1 MSNIML
7 LDTNFSSGPIY
18 KFLVE
23 SGHNVT
29 VVGGNPNDSLAKP
42 AENYVNVDYSDVD
55 KTRELIDKRNIDFLV
70 PGCNDLS
77 YMVCAEINCD
87 GRFPGIDTIETANI
101 INNKEK
107 FRNFSAE
114 NDMPVPQVLKTED
127 IGSRWPVIVKPV
139 DAFSGRG
146 VTVINES
153 NKNELAS
160 AISYAR
166 RESRTDTHIVED
178 YVDGQ
183 LYSHTAFFQD
193 GKIIIDHIVEEHG
206 TASPFAVDTSRVSY
220 DFPEKMQDS
229 IRSDIC
235 LLAIKLALCNGLIHT
250 QFISNGTEYWLI
262 EITRRCPGDMYSQLI
277 ELSTGTPFAENYVK
291 PFIGMKIE
299 APNRSMK
306 NMIMRHTITDSEGC
320 ILGSIRFN
328 LPIRIVRWTPI
339 SVTGDRL
346 RAAPQGR
353 AAVFFAECSDTQ
365 EFSDIYGATLS
376 RNLYS
381 ISDY

>member
-7 LDTNFSSGPIY
+7 LDTNFSSGPTY
-18 KFLVE
+18 KFLVN

-29 VVGGNPNDSLAKP
+29 VVGGNPNDSLAKS
-42 AENYVNVDYSDVD
+42 AKDYVNIDYSVVD
-55 KTRELIDKRNIDFLV
+55 KVRKLIDKHNIEFLV

-77 YMVCAEINCD
+77 YMVCAEINSD
-87 GRFPGIDTIETANI
+87 GRFPGIDTLETANI

-114 NDMPVPQVLKTED
+114 NDIPIPQVLKTED

-146 VTVINES
+146 VTIISEN
-153 NKNELAS
+153 NKNELTS
-160 AISYAR
+160 AISHAR
-166 RESRTDTHIVED
+166 RESRTDTHLVED
-178 YVDGQ
+178 YVEGQ

-220 DFPEKMQDS
+220 DFPGKMQDS

-235 LLAIKLALCNGLIHT
+235 LIANKLALCNGLIHT
-250 QFISNGTEYWLI
+250 QFISNGTKYWLI
-262 EITRRCPGDMYSQLI
+262 EVTRRCPGDLYSQLI
-277 ELSTGTPFAENYVK
+277 ELSTGTPFAENYAR

-299 APNRSMK
+299 APPQNTK

-320 ILGSIRFN
+320 TLGSINFN
-328 LPIRIVRWTPI
+328 LPIRIIKWTPV
-339 SVTGDRL
+339 SLTGDRL

-353 AAVFFAECSDTQ
+353 AAVFFAECSDAE
-365 EFSDIYGATLS
+365 EFCNIYGATLS